1 MFEQSFVP
9 VGQPRRW
16 TVLVAILGQL
26 FVVGILLVIP
36 LMYVQVL
43 PAPELMSRILIA
55 PPPPAPPPPPPAP
68 SIKPRRPKIVTR
80 NFDPSKLTAPSK
92 VPKQVVI
99 SNDAPAVLP
108 TAPQIAGGV
117 PGGLPGGI
125 PGGTLG
131 GILNSVPCPA
141 PPPPPPPVAA
151 LPAVPATP
159 SRIRVGG
166 NVEAGLLLREV
177 TPSYPKLA
185 QQVHIGGTVRL
196 KAIIGTDG
204 KVEELTL
211 ISGHPLLI
219 QAAEA
224 AVKQWVYKPTL
235 LNGQP
240 VEVDTEVDVHFVAS

>member
-9 VGQPRRW
+9 AGRSRRW
-16 TVLVAILGQL
+16 PMLIAVLGQL
-26 FVVGILLVIP
+26 FVVGLLLVVP

-43 PAPELMSRILIA
+43 PAPELVSRILIA

-68 SIKPRRPKIVTR
+68 SVQPRRPKVVVR
-80 NFDPSKLTAPSK
+80 NFDPSKLTAPTK

-99 SNDAPAVLP
+99 SNDRLAALP
-108 TAPQIAGGV
+108 PAPQIAGV
-117 PGGLPGGI
+117 PGGVPGGI

-131 GILNSVPCPA
+131 GILSSVPSPV
-141 PPPPPPPVAA
+141 PPPPPVARA
-151 LPAVPATP
+151 APAPSTP

-166 NVEAGLLLREV
+166 NVEAGLLVREV

-185 QQVHIGGTVRL
+185 EQVHIGGTVRL
-196 KAIIGTDG
+196 KALIGSDG
-204 KVEELTL
+204 TVENLTL
-211 ISGHPLLI
+211 ISGHPLLV

-224 AVKQWVYKPTL
+224 AVKQWVYRPTL

-240 VEVDTEVDVHFVAS
+240 VEVDTEIDVHFVAS